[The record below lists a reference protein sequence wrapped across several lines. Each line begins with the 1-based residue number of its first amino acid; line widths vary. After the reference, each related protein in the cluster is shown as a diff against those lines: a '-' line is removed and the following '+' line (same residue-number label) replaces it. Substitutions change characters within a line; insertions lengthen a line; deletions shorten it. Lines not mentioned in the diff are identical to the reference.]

1 MTKSAKLVVLSTGDL
16 AIPTLEAVTEK
27 HDVLQIVSRPKRRD
41 EEPVLPE
48 ERLSRSLP
56 GWAEKQGIPI
66 RREDRPGGDRFREQI
81 EALAPDLGLVVSY
94 GRRFP
99 TSLLDVPKRG
109 WLKVHFSLL
118 PKHRGLHPIRSALW
132 LGDSKTG
139 VSVIRVTD
147 EPDAVDRS

>member
-1 MTKSAKLVVLSTGDL
+1 M
-16 AIPTLEAVTEK
+16 
-27 HDVLQIVSRPKRRD
+27 LQIVSRPKRRD

-118 PKHRGLHPIRSALW
+118 PKHRGCIPFVRLSGWATARPVSRSFE
-132 LGDSKTG
+132 SPT
-139 VSVIRVTD
+139 S
-147 EPDAVDRS
+147 PMVDRS